1 MRKFFLTSII
11 FIIIGILI
19 GKFIFLEKDILKIF
33 KSKDKYFFLQE
44 GVYNNETN
52 IESSLYSI
60 KNAVLEKK
68 DNKVY
73 VYIGITKDQDIAEQL
88 IEIYKNKNI
97 NLNIKEKYINNEEF
111 KSNIEQFDLLIKSS
125 KTEDE
130 IIKIQE
136 VVLANY
142 EEIIKNMENSWKIL

>member
-1 MRKFFLTSII
+1 MKKFFITSII

-19 GKFIFLEKDILKIF
+19 GKFIFLEKDLLKIF

-44 GVYNNETN
+44 GVYNNESNFENNT
-52 IESSLYSI
+52 LSI
-60 KNAVLEKK
+60 KNAILEKK
-68 DNKVY
+68 DNKIY
-73 VYIGITKDQDIAEQL
+73 VYIGITKDQDIAEQI

-111 KSNIEQFDLLIKSS
+111 KNNIEQFDLLIKSS
-125 KTEDE
+125 SSEEE

-142 EEIIKNMENSWKIL
+142 EEIIKNRENS